1 MASRNLERLSHSL
14 RGLNLGFVEA
24 LPRHATPALVR
35 SMATESPV
43 PSARRPVLGYTS
55 PQPILHD
62 TSTVA
67 DAMEPSTKVQLGLL
81 PSPFLPPAL
90 TTLHDFP
97 SLMPTQ
103 VLRYDAKS
111 LLLPLRRDIL
121 HRAVIFEADS
131 HRKGLA
137 SSKTR
142 YEVHGTHRKQR
153 PQKGTGRSR
162 MGTKQSPLLRGG
174 GKTFGPHPRD
184 FATKLPRK
192 MYDMAV
198 RMALSYRYRRG
209 ELLLLEDRAELE
221 LGRTRLLKGI
231 LERLAWGGKENGRT
245 TVLTQSVRGNLW
257 KAFEG
262 CGEMGRAMTIQE
274 VDVKDLL
281 EGARIVVERQALDEL
296 LLEHGGEP
304 GTLLLEN
311 C

>member
-1 MASRNLERLSHSL
+1 
-14 RGLNLGFVEA
+14 
-24 LPRHATPALVR
+24 
-35 SMATESPV
+35 MATESPAT
-43 PSARRPVLGYTS
+43 SARTPFPVYTT
-55 PQPILHD
+55 PAPILRD
-62 TSTVA
+62 TSSVSE
-67 DAMEPSTKVQLGLL
+67 AMEPSSKVQLGLL

-97 SLMPTQ
+97 TMMPTQ
-103 VLRYDAKS
+103 VLSYDAKS

-121 HRAVIFEADS
+121 HRAVIYEADS

-137 SSKTR
+137 STKTR

-209 ELLLLEDRAELE
+209 ELLVLEDRAELE
-221 LGRTRLLKGI
+221 LGRTRLLRGI
-231 LERLAWGGKENGRT
+231 LERVAWGGKEKGRT
-245 TVLTQSVRGNLW
+245 TVLTKSVRGNLW

-262 CGEMGRAMTIQE
+262 CGDMGGAMTIEE

-281 EGARIVVERQALDEL
+281 EGARIVVERQALDQL

-304 GTLLLEN
+304 GKLLLEN